1 MPQGRVLPPVRH
13 FGLLDNE
20 LPVSIQPVSFTAG
33 HRLDKILF
41 WLRWLL
47 LAGVVLLAQLA
58 EDIVLGSETLKPERL
73 WIGLG
78 VGAAGNILIGLL
90 AYGSRLDER
99 MLGLISVML
108 DSALAGLFFWAYA
121 GTAIPLLILGTLAA
135 FAAAYRTGWWGLFLA
150 ILLLTVTSLIAVWQI
165 GNSDD
170 GPMINWGLSL
180 GLLAAFG
187 VFGALLRPGGWLS
200 QSGQGNPDER
210 VNEAQRLRSTRERA
224 RAIFEMANT
233 LSATLDHHRVLE
245 EAQNIGMLNLRVELG
260 PDVHLISAVL
270 LFQGEDN
277 KLRVVTS
284 RGLTRADS
292 VVAIPGRRGVL
303 GLALQQGEPVFAGDA
318 VRDPELRY
326 FVAFQDSKSVLAI
339 PLRAGFEVYGVMIFG
354 CDRPDAFTDEHVELM
369 TAIGTQST
377 LSLQNAVLYQNLR
390 LEKEK
395 IVDVEED
402 ARKKLARDLHD
413 GPTQS
418 VAAIAMRVNYIRRL
432 IEHQPQ
438 QALEELWKVEELAR
452 RTTKEIRHMLFT
464 LRPLVLE
471 TQGLVAALEQ
481 LVNKMHETHD
491 LHVGLKTQPDVE
503 KLLDA
508 NAQGILFYIV
518 EEAVN
523 NARKHA
529 QAEQIVIRLYRR
541 ESNVMVEIEDNG
553 VGFDVGAVDANYDQ
567 RGSLGMINMR
577 ERTELIE
584 GTLRIQSAKGRGT
597 KITVRIP
604 VHAMGV
610 LSVTDES
617 EPAAP
622 LELQSQRTGVQ
633 RSAASASA
641 QPAPAEPPVP
651 LPRPDRPAPP
661 VPTPPAAQPG
671 QPVPGARRQRSSRPL
686 TGSPPRPVS
695 RSDPPRPVAPKPSVS
710 QPGKPVTESRSEP
723 GSTQKPRANTPPSP
737 GKE

>member
-1 MPQGRVLPPVRH
+1 MPQGSVLPPVRH

-20 LPVSIQPVSFTAG
+20 FPVSTQSASFSAV

-41 WLRWLL
+41 WLRWFL

-58 EDIVLGSETLKPERL
+58 EDIVLGGETLKPERL

-99 MLGLISVML
+99 VLGLFSMAL
-108 DSALAGLFFWAYA
+108 DSTLAALFFWAYA
-121 GTAIPLLILGTLAA
+121 GTAIPLLVLGTLAV
-135 FAAAYRTGWWGLFLA
+135 FAAAYRMGWYGLFLA
-150 ILLLTVTSLIAVWQI
+150 ILLLTVTSLVAVWRI
-165 GNSDD
+165 GDSD
-170 GPMINWGLSL
+170 GGQMINWGLSL

-187 VFGALLRPGGWLS
+187 IFGAVLRPGGWLS
-200 QSGQGNPDER
+200 QNGQSDQDER
-210 VNEAQRLRSTRERA
+210 VLEAQRLRSTRERA

-245 EAQNIGMLNLRVELG
+245 EAQNIGMLNLRTELG

-277 KLRVVTS
+277 QLRVVTS

-292 VVAIPGRRGVL
+292 TVAIPGRRGVL

-326 FVAFQDSKSVLAI
+326 FVAFQDSESVLAI

-481 LVNKMHETHD
+481 LVDKMHETHN
-491 LHVGLKTQPDVE
+491 LNVGLKTQPDVE
-503 KLLDA
+503 KCLDT

-523 NARKHA
+523 NARKHS

-541 ESNVMVEIEDNG
+541 ESNVMVEVEDNG
-553 VGFDVGAVDANYDQ
+553 VGFDVGAIDANYDQ

-604 VHAMGV
+604 VHAMGA
-610 LSVTDES
+610 LSVADES
-617 EPAAP
+617 EPVAP
-622 LELQSQRTGVQ
+622 LELQGQRTGVQ
-633 RSAASASA
+633 RAAASVSS
-641 QPAPAEPPVP
+641 QPTSTEPPAP
-651 LPRPDRPAPP
+651 LSRPDRPAPP
-661 VPTPPAAQPG
+661 AVQPDR
-671 QPVPGARRQRSSRPL
+671 PVPDARRQPSSRSSP
-686 TGSPPRPVS
+686 GSPPRPTS
-695 RSDPPRPVAPKPSVS
+695 RSSQQRRMAPKPSVS
-710 QPGKPVTESRSEP
+710 QPGKPVTEPPPQPE
-723 GSTQKPRANTPPSP
+723 STEELRTNTPPSP
-737 GKE
+737 DQE